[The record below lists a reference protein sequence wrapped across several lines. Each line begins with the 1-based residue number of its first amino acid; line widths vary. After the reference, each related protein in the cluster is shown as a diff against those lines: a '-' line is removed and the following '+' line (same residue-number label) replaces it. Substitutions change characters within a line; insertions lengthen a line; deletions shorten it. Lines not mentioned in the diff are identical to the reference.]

1 MNLILPIY
9 SVLLLLLLIIV
20 YFSKVKIKSDEAKL
34 YCTLLVLSACNVIL
48 NIWGIYLGYH
58 DGKSTILT
66 ILNHLDLPLYFWMAS
81 IILIYLLYSYI
92 FKEKNNEN
100 LYLNIKYSVITL
112 NIIFT
117 TLSIFFPFEVVINE
131 QAGYAIGFC
140 VNFVYIVS
148 GVYLLF
154 SVIVSCLL
162 IKYNFKKTIPI
173 IVLLVMG
180 IMAALIQKTV
190 PSLIIIPAVM
200 VFVELIMYFTIEN
213 PDIKMM
219 KELKYSKEVI
229 ERSRND
235 TLKVIQEMENDL
247 EDNLEILEEFGNKK
261 INKNNLQEVN
271 DEINNMQK
279 YSLQLVSKIDGL
291 LSLAKIDSGQL
302 EVRKDKYEISN
313 LYEEIRTILEE
324 IKNKY
329 RVDYELVIDKKDNF
343 VLYGD
348 KEKIKG
354 IVLHMILGI
363 VKDNDKKKINIR
375 INNITVGN
383 ICRLKIHIDTRGI
396 IIDKNSFDYK
406 IVFEL
411 ENMIKGRI
419 EEYDNEIVLISDER
433 RMIEYNVLDKDN
445 SLIGN
450 TNGREYND
458 KRVLLVINDKKKS
471 DKLKKVLNTYKIR
484 VNTANDLSSMI
495 DKIDKNKTYDMI
507 LLDDMVSTED
517 NNKWMEEYNSKSI
530 YKYTNYKIP
539 VVIMVH
545 ENKDG
550 YEKEYMR
557 HGFDNYLM
565 KNIKQDDLDKILD
578 KYLK

>member
-1 MNLILPIY
+1 M
-9 SVLLLLLLIIV
+9 
-20 YFSKVKIKSDEAKL
+20 
-34 YCTLLVLSACNVIL
+34 
-48 NIWGIYLGYH
+48 
-58 DGKSTILT
+58 
-66 ILNHLDLPLYFWMAS
+66 
-81 IILIYLLYSYI
+81 
-92 FKEKNNEN
+92 
-100 LYLNIKYSVITL
+100 
-112 NIIFT
+112 
-117 TLSIFFPFEVVINE
+117 
-131 QAGYAIGFC
+131 
-140 VNFVYIVS
+140 
-148 GVYLLF
+148 LF

-419 EEYDNEIVLISDER
+419 EEYDNEVVLISDER

-507 LLDDMVSTED
+507 LLDDMVSMED